1 MPAAR
6 RRKSKGGGTRDD
18 VTSEDTPP
26 ESKDS
31 DTPDDSELTNE
42 RDANDDD
49 DDDGGRRR
57 RRRSAR
63 LLQLYAPRLPVMSS
77 TFVVMLFALLAP
89 LADRAYHKLHT
100 EGRLASDVAS
110 VTHRVG
116 RFHVK
121 WDIHDLRLSVRA
133 PVHPTDVVSPTR
145 PTPNQGKPLTVFS
158 APVVE
163 SYLTSPPSPSP
174 LSPQVLHTRAGGCEH
189 DCEHVAWSTVPG
201 LPFLTA
207 ANGPVRVHQLMAG
220 HYRVDIRRRL
230 QTTVQT
236 LDSVELNTG
245 DPDAQPSVVI
255 RGVLIK
261 EDARLDRWLGHWG
274 DVRAAWNDLTHQR
287 LRFKASSKLKARYT
301 LTFAPQSDRRLA
313 FEFRWED
320 EVPGVQRSPGGRRRN
335 VKINQIFLRYA
346 HTPDERIYGL
356 GEQYSSLEHN
366 GKKLPIIA
374 AEQGIGRGKQPTTF
388 MFNRML
394 FGSGGS
400 WHTTYSAIP
409 HYVTSKARSLFLTNF
424 SYAEFDFTDDEKISI
439 LSTTPTNRL
448 TGQIIGAR
456 TVPETVEAYTE
467 YSGRMG
473 PLPEWAYAGGV
484 ILGMTGGSE
493 RVRDVLAKLRAADV
507 PLAGLWLQD
516 WGGARNTSIGI
527 ERVWWNWELDRKH
540 YPDWH
545 ELRKEAADQ
554 GTRLLTYVNPFLMDA
569 HGSKGRLYREAKEF
583 GYMVRTVQGGVYR
596 LGSEPGVSFGLLD
609 LTNPSAVS
617 WIEDVI
623 VRMVN
628 ETGASGWMADFGE
641 YLPFDCVLHSGELP
655 VAVHNRYPE
664 DWAELNRRAL
674 RRAGLETVSF
684 LFSYFR
690 TGD

>member
-42 RDANDDD
+42 RDANDD

-207 ANGPVRVHQLMAG
+207 ANGPVRSISSWPG
-220 HYRVDIRRRL
+220 
-230 QTTVQT
+230 TT
-236 LDSVELNTG
+236 
-245 DPDAQPSVVI
+245 A
-255 RGVLIK
+255 
-261 EDARLDRWLGHWG
+261 
-274 DVRAAWNDLTHQR
+274 
-287 LRFKASSKLKARYT
+287 
-301 LTFAPQSDRRLA
+301 
-313 FEFRWED
+313 
-320 EVPGVQRSPGGRRRN
+320 
-335 VKINQIFLRYA
+335 
-346 HTPDERIYGL
+346 
-356 GEQYSSLEHN
+356 
-366 GKKLPIIA
+366 
-374 AEQGIGRGKQPTTF
+374 
-388 MFNRML
+388 
-394 FGSGGS
+394 
-400 WHTTYSAIP
+400 
-409 HYVTSKARSLFLTNF
+409 
-424 SYAEFDFTDDEKISI
+424 
-439 LSTTPTNRL
+439 
-448 TGQIIGAR
+448 
-456 TVPETVEAYTE
+456 
-467 YSGRMG
+467 
-473 PLPEWAYAGGV
+473 
-484 ILGMTGGSE
+484 
-493 RVRDVLAKLRAADV
+493 
-507 PLAGLWLQD
+507 
-516 WGGARNTSIGI
+516 
-527 ERVWWNWELDRKH
+527 
-540 YPDWH
+540 
-545 ELRKEAADQ
+545 
-554 GTRLLTYVNPFLMDA
+554 
-569 HGSKGRLYREAKEF
+569 
-583 GYMVRTVQGGVYR
+583 
-596 LGSEPGVSFGLLD
+596 
-609 LTNPSAVS
+609 
-617 WIEDVI
+617 
-623 VRMVN
+623 
-628 ETGASGWMADFGE
+628 
-641 YLPFDCVLHSGELP
+641 
-655 VAVHNRYPE
+655 
-664 DWAELNRRAL
+664 
-674 RRAGLETVSF
+674 
-684 LFSYFR
+684 
-690 TGD
+690 